1 MPNSLP
7 LLPPPPTSRFLSL
20 RRLTAPPPLPLPV
33 CVPHR
38 RGDQES
44 SPGSARGG
52 AAALPVAGGERRG
65 GRLAPPRT
73 SQVGAEQPLTEPP
86 VRRHRERGTAKLL
99 LSTSSPPPFGSC
111 PSRKWSVAL
120 GYPYFFGLLRGAR
133 IQRLPSGVFRCWRV
147 SLCGSARHTSVDDE
161 ERSTGDSGPLRTG
174 TGIRVAN
181 ARATCPGPPQ
191 CQRYR
196 LGRSR

>member
-7 LLPPPPTSRFLSL
+7 PLPPPPTSRFLSL
-20 RRLTAPPPLPLPV
+20 RRLSPTPLACV
-33 CVPHR
+33 CSAQKRGPGEQSGLGAR
-38 RGDQES
+38 RSCGCS
-44 SPGSARGG
+44 CCW
-52 AAALPVAGGERRG
+52 GERRG

-99 LSTSSPPPFGSC
+99 LSVSSPPPFGSC
-111 PSRKWSVAL
+111 PWRKWSVAL
-120 GYPYFFGLLRGAR
+120 GYHYFFGLLRGAR
-133 IQRLPSGVFRCWRV
+133 IQLLPSGVFHCWRV

-174 TGIRVAN
+174 TGIRAAN
-181 ARATCPGPPQ
+181 ARATCPGPAQ

-196 LGRSR
+196 LGSSR